1 MTKRLLHLIYR
12 LEKSKAFWF
21 ILFIIPFFFLLRFP
35 SIVEPV
41 WYGDEGIYQVLGK
54 AINHGEVLYRDVW
67 DNKPPLLYV
76 TYALFNSDQFSVRL
90 ASLVVGL
97 LAAIALFF
105 LSQKLF
111 NKNLLAS
118 VITTVLFSI
127 LFATPFIEGNI
138 ANAENF
144 MLLPVILAGLFINQL
159 SNLKQHKLKPEL
171 FAGLLLGI
179 AFLFKIVALF
189 DFAAFFIFLV
199 ISTLPKKLSVSSLKQ
214 INFRTFGMILLG
226 FFLPLVVTT
235 LYFVSQ
241 NALADFIRATF
252 FGNIGYVG
260 WGNKLIIPQG
270 LLILKL
276 VLLAIVVLIL
286 FVKRQTISKATI
298 FIVLWVAFSL
308 FSTFFSGRPY
318 THYVLV
324 SLPSICLLVGLL
336 FTMRTPQQRTML
348 GGIILLV
355 FMLINTTFHFYPLR
369 KTVSYYQNVLLFL
382 TAKKDVTSYQSFFDR
397 KTPRDYELASFIRK
411 HTTPSDQIF
420 IWGDSAQI
428 YALADKLPPSKYTV
442 AYHITQNKNGIEEMQ
457 QKLDEVKPKYIIILE
472 EAPKMPFHLAW
483 YHNPFTFQQAIIYER
498 YH

>member
-214 INFRTFGMILLG
+214 INFRTFGMILL
-226 FFLPLVVTT
+226 L
-235 LYFVSQ
+235 S
-241 NALADFIRATF
+241 
-252 FGNIGYVG
+252 
-260 WGNKLIIPQG
+260 LI
-270 LLILKL
+270 
-276 VLLAIVVLIL
+276 
-286 FVKRQTISKATI
+286 
-298 FIVLWVAFSL
+298 
-308 FSTFFSGRPY
+308 
-318 THYVLV
+318 
-324 SLPSICLLVGLL
+324 
-336 FTMRTPQQRTML
+336 
-348 GGIILLV
+348 
-355 FMLINTTFHFYPLR
+355 
-369 KTVSYYQNVLLFL
+369 
-382 TAKKDVTSYQSFFDR
+382 
-397 KTPRDYELASFIRK
+397 
-411 HTTPSDQIF
+411 
-420 IWGDSAQI
+420 
-428 YALADKLPPSKYTV
+428 
-442 AYHITQNKNGIEEMQ
+442 HI
-457 QKLDEVKPKYIIILE
+457 
-472 EAPKMPFHLAW
+472 
-483 YHNPFTFQQAIIYER
+483 
-498 YH
+498 